1 MDLISDSVIFYGGIV
16 LAGVSALI
24 ALISIPVFLGRKRRL
39 RAELDEEYGKSALK
53 KQ

>member
-1 MDLISDSVIFYGGIV
+1 MELINDSVIFYVGIA
-16 LAGVSALI
+16 LAGVSVLI
-24 ALISIPVFLGRKRRL
+24 ALVLIPVFLGRKRRL